1 MLSLTVNTNL
11 KEIYSAQVNEVIL
24 PTPDGFL
31 GVMTG
36 HLPMISNLSFGEVLI
51 RKNGSYESMIVG
63 GGIAEV
69 FEDKLKILVLYAESP
84 EEIDID
90 RALKA
95 KERAEKRIVD
105 PEGAWDLDRAM
116 IALTRALTRIR
127 LAGKSEG

>member
-1 MLSLTVNTNL
+1 MLSVTVNTNL
-11 KEIYSAQVNEVIL
+11 KEIYSADVSEVIL
-24 PTPDGFL
+24 PTPEGFM
-31 GVMTG
+31 GIMTG
-36 HLPMISNLSFGEVLI
+36 HLPMISNLSFGELLI

-63 GGIAEV
+63 GGID
-69 FEDKLKILVLYAESP
+69 DKLKILVSYAESP
-84 EEIDID
+84 EEIDLD

-127 LAGKSEG
+127 LASKSES